1 MRRAYLLIALPALI
15 IGVCYFVVFRSLG
28 LTLQSA
34 PFLGAAGGFAAAVLL
49 VRFYLRRHGRR
60 PGG

>member
-1 MRRAYLLIALPALI
+1 MRRAYLLIALPALV
-15 IGVCYFVVFRSLG
+15 IGACYFIVFRSMG
-28 LTLQSA
+28 LEIQPA

-49 VRFYLRRHGRR
+49 VRFYLRRHMRR